1 MSSLIQRLGIR
12 RESQTRREQT
22 SRDPFGETE
31 SSAARKN
38 APPSFVSIIIKDKVN
53 DPDNMV
59 HQRKM
64 ALNSAVGYN
73 IVVKLSQNTF
83 DDGFEFVDEK
93 GNTIDAMIPVQ
104 QKLRSLNAI
113 FYLTM
118 NIILERMY
126 GYGWMYLVR
135 ENGAIIALDFLSP
148 EITEV
153 KEFDKNGN
161 PSLLEV
167 TVVKADK
174 AAKKE
179 AKKIEVKI
187 ADTIHFRTRPW
198 PHERSYTGMP
208 VLYPAWTPIISIE
221 QTLHSSDFYLAKIGY
236 GAYTVTTTSKAT
248 QTNIDAIEKMMIR
261 GSVTRVNILPGKYVE
276 DIKFINAEGTPT
288 NFMQEVDTRLSLIAA
303 ATGVPKDTIIG
314 LSAGSIT
321 GSEVN
326 VKALYQTLNQIQT
339 SCKPYIRDL
348 VRELG
353 YTDEDY
359 FIRFIRRY
367 AHDEEQQAKIRMNEA
382 QTLVMSS
389 WMTSNEKRE
398 VMGLEGLPGGDVLK
412 SDFNMG
418 VEVSGFQTPEEQ
430 DKTNNPEGDN

>member
-1 MSSLIQRLGIR
+1 MQRLGIR
-12 RESQTRREQT
+12 RESQTRQEQT
-22 SRDPFGETE
+22 SRDPFSE
-31 SSAARKN
+31 SASSQKRKN

-53 DPDNMV
+53 DPDKEV

-64 ALNSAVGYN
+64 ALNSAVAYN

-83 DDGFEFVDEK
+83 DDGWEFVDEK
-93 GNTIDAMIPVQ
+93 GNVIEAMMSIQ

-113 FYLTM
+113 FYFTQNL
-118 NIILERMY
+118 ILERMY
-126 GYGWMYLVR
+126 GYGWMYLIR
-135 ENGAIIALDFLSP
+135 ENGAIIGLDFISP
-148 EITEV
+148 EMTDVIEY
-153 KEFDKNGN
+153 DKNGD

-167 TVVKADK
+167 TVAKADK

-179 AKKIEVKI
+179 EIKIEIKTE
-187 ADTIHFRTRPW
+187 DTIHFRTRPW
-198 PHERSYTGMP
+198 PNERTYKGIP
-208 VLYPAWTPIISIE
+208 VVYPAWTPLVSIE

-261 GSVTRVNILPGKYVE
+261 GSVTRVNILPGKYVD
-276 DIKFINAEGTPT
+276 DIKFIGADGTPT
-288 NFMQEVDTRLSLIAA
+288 DFMKEVDTRLSLIAA

-326 VKALYQTLNQIQT
+326 VKALYQTLNSIQT
-339 SCKPYIRDL
+339 SCEPYIRDL

-353 YTDEDY
+353 HTDENY
-359 FIRFIRRY
+359 FIRFIRRF

-382 QTLVMSS
+382 QTLAMST
-389 WMTSNEKRE
+389 WMTDNEKRAA
-398 VMGLEGLPGGDVLK
+398 MGLEPLPGGDVLK
-412 SDFNMG
+412 ANFNMG
-418 VEVSGFQTPEEQ
+418 VDVTGLQTEEEQ
-430 DKTNNPEGDN
+430 DKTNNPEGAN